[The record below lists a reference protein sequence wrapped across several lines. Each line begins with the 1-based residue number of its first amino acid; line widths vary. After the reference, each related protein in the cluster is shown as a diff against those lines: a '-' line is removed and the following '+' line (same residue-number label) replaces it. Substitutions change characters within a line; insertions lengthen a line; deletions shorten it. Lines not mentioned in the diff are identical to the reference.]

1 MCLLASEQLKNAR
14 CDELRLVSFIV
25 AAAAATAAAAAA
37 ARGVCVM
44 CWQINK
50 FQYLFIRRASARL
63 ITGYTAG
70 AQYERGAWQH
80 PRREEGKEQGKEGGG
95 ERATINGRQFGEL
108 GAFFMFA
115 DARNLKV
122 SHITKCEGCRSTERR
137 RAKLN

>member
-1 MCLLASEQLKNAR
+1 M
-14 CDELRLVSFIV
+14 RLVSFIV
-25 AAAAATAAAAAA
+25 AAAAAA

-63 ITGYTAG
+63 ITDYTAG
-70 AQYERGAWQH
+70 AQNERGAWQ
-80 PRREEGKEQGKEGGG
+80 PQEMPKKEGKGKRGRG
-95 ERATINGRQFGEL
+95 ERAHINGRQFGEL

>member
-25 AAAAATAAAAAA
+25 AAAATAAAAAA

-80 PRREEGKEQGKEGGG
+80 PRREWKGGRGGRREGGKG
-95 ERATINGRQFGEL
+95 HPLMAGNL
-108 GAFFMFA
+108 ASW
-115 DARNLKV
+115 ARFSCLPTLE
-122 SHITKCEGCRSTERR
+122 I
-137 RAKLN
+137 

>member
-25 AAAAATAAAAAA
+25 AAAAAATAAAAA

-80 PRREEGKEQGKEGGG
+80 PRREWKGGRGGEGKG
-95 ERATINGRQFGEL
+95 T
-108 GAFFMFA
+108 
-115 DARNLKV
+115 
-122 SHITKCEGCRSTERR
+122 H
-137 RAKLN
+137 

>member
-1 MCLLASEQLKNAR
+1 MKASLLLLLLFPLLLLLSHCQGGMCLLASEQLKNAR

-25 AAAAATAAAAAA
+25 AAAAATAAA

-80 PRREEGKEQGKEGGG
+80 PRREWKGGRGGRREGGKG
-95 ERATINGRQFGEL
+95 HPLMAGNL
-108 GAFFMFA
+108 ASW
-115 DARNLKV
+115 ARFSCLPTLE
-122 SHITKCEGCRSTERR
+122 I
-137 RAKLN
+137 